1 MEVAGDP
8 GALGPRE
15 DGAVTACWVKN
26 EHKRST
32 VTLNEPDHFR
42 AD

>member
-15 DGAVTACWVKN
+15 DGAVPACWVKN
-26 EHKRST
+26 QHKRSI
-32 VTLNEPDHFR
+32 VMLSEPDHFSM
-42 AD
+42 D